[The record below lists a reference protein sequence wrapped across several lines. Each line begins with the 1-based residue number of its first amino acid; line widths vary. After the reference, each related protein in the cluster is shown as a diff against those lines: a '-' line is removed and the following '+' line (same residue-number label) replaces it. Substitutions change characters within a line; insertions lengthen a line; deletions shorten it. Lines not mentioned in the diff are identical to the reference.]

1 MFVFIKIWRRWY
13 RKINQKQRRYVMC
26 LVLVVFVF
34 FVFVMVRGYYVDEI
48 FEVLLVVLDG
58 IEFFQK
64 ISVVVKFFKLINVYG
79 DVEKCKELKKIRVG
93 KVSLD

>member
-1 MFVFIKIWRRWY
+1 
-13 RKINQKQRRYVMC
+13 MC